1 MISRG
6 INNLGDGTANGEGV
20 LRFSKKSSRFLA
32 EPARRSCRDDQKSG
46 VQLLHGEDQVVVI
59 VVGACGA

>member
-6 INNLGDGTANGEGV
+6 INDLGDGTATGEAV
-20 LRFSKKSSRFLA
+20 LWFSQKI
-32 EPARRSCRDDQKSG
+32 EPVPCGTGSKECRDDQKSG